1 MPIRDI
7 RFEGGIFYS
16 RQTGLIDE
24 ADARRWVEAL
34 RQYAAE
40 SPTPIVAL
48 VDAREVEFVSHN
60 ASHIFVEGSSTPN
73 VKAAAVVTRTTTTTV
88 KARTIGLMSE
98 PRHTHETT
106 VFTSLAL
113 AEKFAK
119 SCVQDG

>member
-1 MPIRDI
+1 MPIRDM
-7 RFEGGIFYS
+7 RFEDGIFYAK
-16 RQTGLIDE
+16 QTGLIDE

-34 RQYAAE
+34 RKYAAD
-40 SPTPIVAL
+40 SPMPIVAL

-60 ASHIFVEGSSTPN
+60 ASHIFVQGSSTAN

-98 PRHTHETT
+98 KGHTHETT
-106 VFTSLAL
+106 VFTSLVE

-119 SCVQDG
+119 ACVEAG